1 MRRFLLAAVV
11 FGAASGAQAADLS
24 DLPVLRG
31 SLPGGLSNSSRN
43 WDGWYAGGQVG
54 YSSASMDFSHSVK
67 SLTNFMERNSVLQDP
82 LAQWSLLSNN
92 HAQATGFGGFVGRNW
107 QWDDLVFGVEANYN
121 YMTSLASQSS
131 SSMERLIVSPAGET
145 PPVGYIYSYD
155 TTLTGKAALQIKD
168 VVTLRGRAGW
178 AVGDA
183 LPYLFGGLAVGRV
196 DVSRSA
202 TVAWIKYEDFDQTQT
217 IGSNT
222 TTTHYHL
229 KIGADSQSS
238 AEHRANSFV
247 AGWTAGLGMEYMLWG
262 CMFLRGE
269 WEYVRFLS
277 VKDISF
283 STNNARVGIG
293 YKF

>member
-1 MRRFLLAAVV
+1 MRRFLLAAAV
-11 FGAASGAQAADLS
+11 FGLASGAQAADMP
-24 DLPVLRG
+24 DFLRG
-31 SLPGGLSNSSRN
+31 SLSGVSSSRN

-54 YSSASMDFSHSVK
+54 YTSANMDFSHSVK
-67 SLTNFMERNSVLQDP
+67 SLTNFMERNGVLQDP
-82 LAQWSLLSNN
+82 LAQWSLLSSN

-107 QWDDLVFGVEANYN
+107 QWEDLVFGVEANYN

-131 SSMERLIVSPAGET
+131 NSMERLIVDPAGEN
-145 PPVGYIYSYD
+145 PPAGHTHTYD
-155 TTLTGKAALQIKD
+155 TTLTGSAALQIKD

-202 TVAWIKYEDFDQTQT
+202 TVYYDKYDAWSVTNGVTGITTNYNVKV
-217 IGSNT
+217 GS
-222 TTTHYHL
+222 Y
-229 KIGADSQSS
+229 SQSS
-238 AEHRANSFV
+238 AEQRTNSFV

-283 STNNARVGIG
+283 STNNARLGVG